1 MWDHSQIQKKMW
13 DHFFFERDFFAWP
26 TFVRKFSYHIFTC
39 LLDPGLT
46 STTRLSYYLV
56 LTSTYLRLARF
67 RSSSSPECQVAR
79 IALIRDY
86 LAIIF
91 FCAAGAS
98 ETSIHERAVQAR
110 PSYAYS
116 IGTHLLVLGTRP
128 PVPGTRLPVPGTRLF
143 CRRGSL
149 CGKLNLV
156 WTAVYF

>member
-91 FCAAGAS
+91 FFLRRRRQWDLDPWTGRPGPAVICILHRYSPAGTRYSSSGTWYSAAG
-98 ETSIHERAVQAR
+98 TR
-110 PSYAYS
+110 YS
-116 IGTHLLVLGTRP
+116 SVLPQR
-128 PVPGTRLPVPGTRLF
+128 
-143 CRRGSL
+143 
-149 CGKLNLV
+149 
-156 WTAVYF
+156 